1 MGTADESSQ
10 PLPRLALLAAGGTIC
25 LSVGD
30 RLDLVEYFAEPSW
43 LSGSDLLARV
53 PEIETVA
60 AVEPLPAMPLE
71 SPDVGPA
78 SWLELRRR
86 ILPVLADPGFAGV
99 LVTHGTSTLEETAY
113 FLDLTLPA
121 DKPVVVVGAMR
132 PTSALSADGD
142 LNLVNAARAALAAG
156 GAGQGVLVVLDD
168 TVHAAADVS
177 KTSTSRTDAF
187 RSLDR
192 GPLGTIDAAG
202 VVRLHRRLERA
213 ASPAFDPDEDAG
225 LPRVDVLL
233 AVAGQDGA
241 LIDAAV
247 AAGAR
252 GLVLAGFGAGEGS
265 RGEAAAVA
273 RARRQG
279 VAVVQATRVPGGPVV
294 ASRRLRSRGLIAAGY
309 LPPWKARILLMLALD
324 AGLEG
329 DALAAAFAA

>member
-1 MGTADESSQ
+1 MGTADERSQ
-10 PLPRLALLAAGGTIC
+10 SLPRLALLAAGGTIC

-30 RLDLVEYFAEPSW
+30 RLDLVEYFAEPNW
-43 LSGSDLLARV
+43 LSGTDLLTRV

-71 SPDVGPA
+71 SPDVGPS

-86 ILPVLADPGFAGV
+86 LLPALADPGFAGV

-113 FLDLTLPA
+113 FLDLTLPT

-142 LNLVNAARAALAAG
+142 LNLVNAARAALAA

-213 ASPAFDPDEDAG
+213 ASPAFDPDGGAR

-265 RGEAAAVA
+265 RGEAAAIA
-273 RARRQG
+273 RACRQG
-279 VAVVQATRVPGGPVV
+279 VPVVQATRVPSGPVV